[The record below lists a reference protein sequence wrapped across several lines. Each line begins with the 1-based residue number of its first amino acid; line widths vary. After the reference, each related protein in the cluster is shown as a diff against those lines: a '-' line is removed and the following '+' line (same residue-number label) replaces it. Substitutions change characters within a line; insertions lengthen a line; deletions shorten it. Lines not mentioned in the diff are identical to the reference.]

1 MRAEVCTRHVKVLH
15 VHIIKP
21 VVHLHFRV
29 YNKGEGMEIRTHLR
43 NTLEAVD
50 SLKARYDKNVKE
62 LLADIQVLARIVKHT
77 VAEVKNL
84 SIEQIMDCIDH
95 DSIYIGMVPV
105 EPGLTNMGRVD
116 SVQTEDTVPNEGYVT
131 YDIRFTL
138 IVEELEL
145 EIIINVEAQR
155 SMSYSTLGY
164 HLENRMVFYLARLI
178 SSQKGIN
185 FVNSEY
191 DKIKKVYSIW
201 ICMDAADDADSIS
214 RISLKPDT
222 LFGKPCDFPMLDK
235 MCGMVIR
242 IRNSRDAA
250 ESRNRLVA
258 MLEDVL
264 SRESID
270 VKKRKLEEKYAMKMT
285 LELEGRINRMC
296 NLSDVVVERG
306 IELGMQQGL
315 QQGLQR
321 GNKVIFYILSYMC
334 TSNEVIVQ
342 KIMDKFSMTE
352 EKARE
357 FVE

>member
-1 MRAEVCTRHVKVLH
+1 M
-15 VHIIKP
+15 
-21 VVHLHFRV
+21 
-29 YNKGEGMEIRTHLR
+29 
-43 NTLEAVD
+43 
-50 SLKARYDKNVKE
+50 KE

-77 VAEVKNL
+77 VVEVENL
-84 SIEQIMDCIDH
+84 SIEQIMACIDH
-95 DSIYIGMVPV
+95 DSICIGMVPV

-116 SVQTEDTVPNEGYVT
+116 SVQTEDAVPNEGYVT
-131 YDIRFTL
+131 YDIRF
-138 IVEELEL
+138 VELES

-155 SMSYSTLGY
+155 SMAYSTIGY
-164 HLENRMVFYLARLI
+164 HLENRMVFYLSRLI

-201 ICMDAADDADSIS
+201 ICMDADDDGDSIS
-214 RISLKPDT
+214 RISLKQDT
-222 LFGKPCDFPMLDK
+222 LFGMPYGFPELDK

-242 IRNSRDAA
+242 IRNSCNVT
-250 ESRNRLVA
+250 ESRNRLIA

-264 SRESID
+264 SREDSD

-306 IELGMQQGL
+306 IELGMQQGM
-315 QQGLQR
+315 QR
-321 GNKVIFYILSYMC
+321 GIKGLVDILSDMG
-334 TSNEVIVQ
+334 TPKEVIVQ
-342 KIMDKFSMTE
+342 KIMEKFSMTE